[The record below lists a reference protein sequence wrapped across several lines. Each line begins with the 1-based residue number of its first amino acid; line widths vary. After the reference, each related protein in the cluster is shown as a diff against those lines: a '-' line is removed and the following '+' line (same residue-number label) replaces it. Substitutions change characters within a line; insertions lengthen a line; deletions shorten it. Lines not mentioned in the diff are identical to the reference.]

1 MGMQQF
7 YAITKTKRVLK
18 EPENGKKTKMVSVK
32 TPILSPEHIPV
43 ILDFFKDLRILLIIR
58 ILLGSGIR
66 FEELSQISR
75 ETFYPDNR
83 TVLIESQKKACV
95 NPARYCYLSKDA
107 CKAVREWIEG
117 DYTLMSRVGFYQHM
131 KIFESVTGI
140 KITSKTFRKTHEI
153 WRLDT
158 GHEFYKVGSDMGHTS
173 RVLMTNYYSPIPWNE
188 EQILKIKEL
197 VS

>member
-1 MGMQQF
+1 MSMQQF

-18 EPENGKKTKMVSVK
+18 EPLNGKKTKMVSVK

-43 ILDFFKDLRILLIIR
+43 ILDFFKDLRILLIVR
-58 ILLGSGIR
+58 ILIGSGIR

-75 ETFYPDNR
+75 DTFYQDNR

-107 CKAVREWIEG
+107 CKAVKEWIEG

-131 KIFESVTGI
+131 KIFESVSGI
-140 KITSKTFRKTHEI
+140 KITSKTFRKSHEI
-153 WRLDT
+153 WRLKA
-158 GHEFYKVGSDMGHTS
+158 GHEFYKVASDMGHTS
-173 RVLMTNYYSPIPWNE
+173 RVLISNYYADIPFNE
-188 EQILKIKEL
+188 VQIEEIRSL

>member
-1 MGMQQF
+1 MQQF

-18 EPENGKKTKMVSVK
+18 EPLNGKKTKMVSVK

-43 ILDFFKDLRILLIIR
+43 ILDFFKDLRILLIVR
-58 ILLGSGIR
+58 ILIGSGIR

-75 ETFYPDNR
+75 DTFYQDNR

-107 CKAVREWIEG
+107 CKAVKEWIEG

-131 KIFESVTGI
+131 KIFESVSGI
-140 KITSKTFRKTHEI
+140 KITSKTFRKSHEI
-153 WRLDT
+153 WRLKA
-158 GHEFYKVGSDMGHTS
+158 GHEFYKVASDMGHTS
-173 RVLMTNYYSPIPWNE
+173 RVLISNYYADIPFNE
-188 EQILKIKEL
+188 VQIEEIRSL